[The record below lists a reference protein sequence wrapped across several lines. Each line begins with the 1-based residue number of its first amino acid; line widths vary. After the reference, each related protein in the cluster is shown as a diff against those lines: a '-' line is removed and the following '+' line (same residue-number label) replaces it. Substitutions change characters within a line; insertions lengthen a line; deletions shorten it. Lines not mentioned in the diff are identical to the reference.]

1 MVVRCE
7 KCKQAM
13 LLDSLYD
20 PEGTIALHAG
30 KKKAGKRWI
39 CINDLCEI
47 GKTNVGPT
55 VVER

>member
-1 MVVRCE
+1 
-7 KCKQAM
+7 M